1 MLFRIRREWTPVITR
16 VRSGQPLPELS
27 ERAGLLV
34 EEFDSLRRHRRR
46 PGSGR
51 EAQRALALLLR
62 FLGAD
67 APVWEHDVRDL
78 ARAGTGLRAR
88 AVCEFLKVR
97 DLLAEAPELHQD
109 PDRVW
114 IEAVLDSLP
123 LQLATEVATWV
134 EVLRGE
140 GRRPH
145 PARSFRCIRHYLAAL
160 RPILATW
167 QEAGIASLREVT
179 DEDVAQAA
187 LSRTRNSVGQLTALR
202 SLFRALKQGRTIF
215 RDPTRALTGHGHNGL
230 PRSVPSDVLPIMFEE
245 VASAFGRLIVAL
257 VAVHALTGE
266 SIRALHLA
274 DLDLAHGRLT
284 VRRGVRRRSVQ
295 LEPFT
300 HQLAADWLAE
310 RHLRWPASANPHL
323 LITGRT
329 AFAAAAPPVHATTIL
344 RIFPQG
350 VNLDM
355 LRQDRILDEA
365 HAGTDPLHVDAP
377 LRHQRGHGHAVHH
390 RCPPRTHGQAD
401 PVTGVPRARRPT
413 TAISSPFPE
422 FRYCCTVVMC

>member
-1 MLFRIRREWTPVITR
+1 MAASVVPHGQEVLFWIRRDWTPVITR
-16 VRSGQPLPELS
+16 VRSGETLPEIS
-27 ERAGLLV
+27 GRVGMLV
-34 EEFDSLRRHRRR
+34 EEFDSLRRQRRR

-67 APVWEHDVRDL
+67 APVWEHDVHDL
-78 ARAGTGLRAR
+78 ARAGTGLHAR
-88 AVCEFLKVR
+88 AVCEFLKGR
-97 DLLAEAPELHQD
+97 DLLAQAPELHED

-114 IEAVLDSLP
+114 IEAVLGGLP
-123 LQLATEVATWV
+123 TQLAAEVATWV
-134 EVLRGE
+134 RVLRGE
-140 GRRPH
+140 GRWPH
-145 PARSFRCIRHYLAAL
+145 PARSFRCIRRYLAAL

-179 DEDVAQAA
+179 DEDVVQAVQPGQSRNRKPDSQ
-187 LSRTRNSVGQLTALR
+187 LSPLR
-202 SLFRALKQGRTIF
+202 SLFRALKQERTIF
-215 RDPTRALTGHGHNGL
+215 RDPARALTGHGHKGL
-230 PRSVPSDVLPIMFEE
+230 PRSVPSDVLPAMFEE
-245 VASAFGRLIVAL
+245 VTSAFGRLIMAL

-266 SIRALHLA
+266 SIRELQLA

-284 VRRGVRRRSVQ
+284 VRRGLRRRSIQ

-310 RHLRWPASANPHL
+310 RHLRWPASTNPHL
-323 LITGRT
+323 LTTGRT
-329 AFAAAAPPVHATTIL
+329 AFAAAAPPVHVTTIL

-365 HAGTDPLHVDAP
+365 HASTDPLHLMRLFGISEVTAMRYITAAHP
-377 LRHQRGHGHAVHH
+377 ERTARL
-390 RCPPRTHGQAD
+390 PR
-401 PVTGVPRARRPT
+401 
-413 TAISSPFPE
+413 
-422 FRYCCTVVMC
+422 